1 MDRLVQGGV
10 LVPRDSLHLEVV
22 MDNGNYSV
30 KLTEYLASYHGYSIL
45 YGGVAELLVAP
56 CYQNLSKLWRFIPLN
71 FYVAPLR

>member
-30 KLTEYLASYHGYSIL
+30 KLTEYLASYHG
-45 YGGVAELLVAP
+45 LVWGSSRAFSRSMLP
-56 CYQNLSKLWRFIPLN
+56 KPK
-71 FYVAPLR
+71 